1 MNDFN
6 IIICCKLRERVI
18 RECESRPALSGLT
31 DSGIF
36 IKLCGR
42 NGETGRTRA
51 GARPPRSV
59 ITDFHARL
67 RASIPARKA
76 EIDRAA
82 DRRYA
87 PRPETN
93 IVPVTE
99 RVRVRVAERAVRV
112 RAAKVRPRITA
123 DRRAAQDKAR
133 IASSVEIDGNGNKRR
148 YAAEKPVRFKSE
160 FDTK

>member
-36 IKLCGR
+36 IKLYGR

-93 IVPVTE
+93 IVE
-99 RVRVRVAERAVRV
+99 RSVRV

-123 DRRAAQDKAR
+123 DRRAEDKAR